1 MKAYNGHRSWNAWN
15 VSLWINNDEITYK
28 FARHLMVNLSRQP
41 CFIKNRGI
49 KTRGINHAIKVMQI
63 LLPLKTPDGA
73 DYNKLS
79 IKLVLLDLL
88 EN

>member
-15 VSLWINNDEITYK
+15 VSLWINNDELTYK
-28 FARHLMVNLSRQP
+28 FARHLINNSSGQS
-41 CFIKNRGI
+41 
-49 KTRGINHAIKVMQI
+49 INHAIKVMQI
-63 LLPLKTPDGA
+63 LLPSKTPDGA

>member
-15 VSLWINNDEITYK
+15 VSLWINNDELTYNL
-28 FARHLMVNLSRQP
+28 ARHLMVELSRQP
-41 CFIKNRGI
+41 WFIKNESTNRI
-49 KTRGINHAIKVMQI
+49 VEIMQVF
-63 LLPLKTPDGA
+63 LPSKTPDGA
-73 DYNKLS
+73 AYNKLS